1 MRKLMAMATSNKSCA
16 SILKSNP
23 KKKTLYKNEVK
34 QNLKHIALQHKQR
47 KNIKTRKSKNEIEMT
62 HTE

>member
-34 QNLKHIALQHKQR
+34 QNLKHVALQLSR
-47 KNIKTRKSKNEIEMT
+47 ELETRKSKNEIEMT

>member
-47 KNIKTRKSKNEIEMT
+47 IKTRKVRMKQR
-62 HTE
+62 

>member
-34 QNLKHIALQHKQR
+34 QNLKHIALQHKKR
-47 KNIKTRKSKNEIEMT
+47 IKTRKSKNEIEMT